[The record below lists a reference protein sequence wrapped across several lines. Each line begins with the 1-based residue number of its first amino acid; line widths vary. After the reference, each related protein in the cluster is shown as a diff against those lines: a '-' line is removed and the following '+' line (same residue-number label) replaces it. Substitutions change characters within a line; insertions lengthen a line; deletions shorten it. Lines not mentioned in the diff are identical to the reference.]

1 MQDLNDKI
9 TGGFLTALEWNE
21 VPSEIQNVIEALGLV
36 LSSGD
41 LNQLGK
47 AIVGYASAGT
57 FYSETGIAN
66 AYVATIIGTKQGL
79 HALSAVTDG
88 AIVRFRPGN
97 VNTGASTLN
106 VNSLGVKDI
115 VRENGDVL
123 SAGDLD
129 ITRDIAVRWDQTAD
143 DWRVF
148 NSALLTPLILGLE
161 RPQEVL
167 SGQLFRS
174 SASVIQ
180 LRPFSGTEVVVG
192 IDNKILTKT
201 GNLSWDMAAN
211 LEDSES
217 ASQRLY
223 LYVRDNAGVLDE
235 EISSIVPDLPSG
247 TKPGYKTGEPTW
259 RCLGG
264 TYNDIGQDLVKG
276 TWGPGGVF
284 DMAEHDADHEAAL
297 SVTASLSWQTDT
309 ELDNLNIPLSCTSVK
324 IAASIG
330 LNSGDG
336 LICYGSDAATG
347 TLTADASSPTDAG
360 SGFRH
365 VIVYMINSGAS
376 GRAGAQCSGWLPILT
391 PSIPKIKFG
400 ITSNQ
405 DSDHALIVTG
415 WRDMFAPK

>member
-47 AIVGYASAGT
+47 AIVGYASAGP

-161 RPQEVL
+161 RPQEILPVVL
-167 SGQLFRS
+167 S
-174 SASVIQ
+174 
-180 LRPFSGTEVVVG
+180 
-192 IDNKILTKT
+192 
-201 GNLSWDMAAN
+201 
-211 LEDSES
+211 
-217 ASQRLY
+217 
-223 LYVRDNAGVLDE
+223 
-235 EISSIVPDLPSG
+235 
-247 TKPGYKTGEPTW
+247 
-259 RCLGG
+259 
-264 TYNDIGQDLVKG
+264 
-276 TWGPGGVF
+276 
-284 DMAEHDADHEAAL
+284 
-297 SVTASLSWQTDT
+297 
-309 ELDNLNIPLSCTSVK
+309 
-324 IAASIG
+324 
-330 LNSGDG
+330 
-336 LICYGSDAATG
+336 
-347 TLTADASSPTDAG
+347 
-360 SGFRH
+360 
-365 VIVYMINSGAS
+365 
-376 GRAGAQCSGWLPILT
+376 
-391 PSIPKIKFG
+391 
-400 ITSNQ
+400 
-405 DSDHALIVTG
+405 
-415 WRDMFAPK
+415 